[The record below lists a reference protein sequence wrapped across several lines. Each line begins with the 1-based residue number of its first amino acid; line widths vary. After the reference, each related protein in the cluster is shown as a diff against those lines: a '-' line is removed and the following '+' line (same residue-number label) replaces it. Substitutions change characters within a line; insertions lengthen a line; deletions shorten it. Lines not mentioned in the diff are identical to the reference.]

1 MGVGLQLPLNVTSEE
16 VEGID
21 LAWTSAGLNLSAIS
35 GLQMKAVAPYL
46 MVDEVTVFF
55 LNSPNRFDLQP
66 ETSWDSSRSTW
77 SAGTATVGYQH

>member
-16 VEGID
+16 IEGID
-21 LAWTSAGLNLSAIS
+21 LPWTSAGFNLSAIS
-35 GLQMKAVAPYL
+35 GLHTKAVAPYL

-66 ETSWDSSRSTW
+66 ETGWDSSRSTW
-77 SAGTATVGYQH
+77 SAGAATEPATH